1 MKRIDLV
8 YNSLKDLDKGEGI
21 STIELSEYLNLER
34 SNVSKDLN
42 NLVKNGM
49 VFKNNSRPVRYFSI
63 IQTLMILLTNP
74 LWTIYAIYLLPF
86 QRL

>member
-49 VFKNNSRPVRYFSI
+49 VFKNNSRPVRYFFNNPN
-63 IQTLMILLTNP
+63 TNDLTHKSSLDN
-74 LWTIYAIYLLPF
+74 LC
-86 QRL
+86 

>member
-49 VFKNNSRPVRYFSI
+49 VFKNNSRPVKIGRASC
-63 IQTLMILLTNP
+63 
-74 LWTIYAIYLLPF
+74 
-86 QRL
+86 RERV